1 MSASG
6 RQTAS
11 FSQPGTNAKGL
22 LHPSPAQPRMLSHNP
37 ITLNLAFSR
46 KRDSRTCSKI
56 QGVWPGGTSPDPSEA
71 MQGGRIGS
79 SLRLLSQCY
88 IHSKPHIFHMLCLLW
103 HTHICHSITRVGKA
117 GQSEVQGCP
126 WVHRELGT
134 RLIHESCLKSQTS
147 KGCGDG
153 SAGKGTCLQG

>member
-22 LHPSPAQPRMLSHNP
+22 LQSSPAQPRMLSHNP

-46 KRDSRTCSKI
+46 KRDSRTRSKI

-79 SLRLLSQCY
+79 SLRPASATY
-88 IHSKPHIFHMLCLLW
+88 IVSLISSICFACCGIHISVIPSLGW
-103 HTHICHSITRVGKA
+103 VR
-117 GQSEVQGCP
+117 QGNQKFK
-126 WVHRELGT
+126 VVLGYT
-134 RLIHESCLKSQTS
+134 
-147 KGCGDG
+147 G
-153 SAGKGTCLQG
+153 SWGPV